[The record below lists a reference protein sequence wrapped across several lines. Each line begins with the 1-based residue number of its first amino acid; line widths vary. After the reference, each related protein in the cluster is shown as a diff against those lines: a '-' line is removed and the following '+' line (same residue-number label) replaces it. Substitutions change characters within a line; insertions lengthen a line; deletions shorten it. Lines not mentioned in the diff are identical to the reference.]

1 MKGWKI
7 TIKEVGKPQPLE
19 SFNLNSD
26 MSYKEIVEFYGCKE
40 PDVEWYHIE
49 EIEI

>member
-7 TIKEVGKPQPLE
+7 TIKEVGKPKPLE
-19 SFNLNSD
+19 SVNLNSD
-26 MSYKEIVEFYGCKE
+26 MTYKEVVEFYGCE
-40 PDVEWYHIE
+40 EADVEWYEIN